1 MIHTY
6 RARPGL
12 SLASLLAAVS
22 GEEAGKEDSV
32 EDAEVV
38 LRRAPLFEGL
48 DEESARAIRRQ
59 MPDVKLSRSEHLF
72 MAGQEGDRLYI
83 VLEGKI
89 KLTRAAADGRENLI
103 SVIGPGEM
111 FGELSLFDPR
121 PRTATATALTDVR
134 LAGLG
139 HDDLRPWLTGR
150 PEVALH
156 LLRALAQRLRR
167 TNDVLADLV
176 FTDVPGRVAKQ
187 LLDLAERFGTKTDD
201 GLRVHHDLTQEE
213 LAQLVGAS
221 RETVNKA
228 LADFAQRGWLRI
240 EAKAVVILDM
250 DRLYN
255 RSR

>member
-1 MIHTY
+1 MNTDDV
-6 RARPGL
+6 
-12 SLASLLAAVS
+12 LA
-22 GEEAGKEDSV
+22 K
-32 EDAEVV
+32 
-38 LRRAPLFEGL
+38 APLFSALDREGAAAL
-48 DEESARAIRRQ
+48 RTSVSEVR
-59 MPDVKLSRSEHLF
+59 LSKGQALFSEN
-72 MAGQEGDRLYI
+72 ETGDRLYV

-89 KLTRAAADGRENLI
+89 KLSRTAPDGRENLL
-103 SVIGPGEM
+103 SVLGPGEM

-121 PRTATATALTDVR
+121 PRTASATALTDVR

-176 FTDVPGRVAKQ
+176 FTDVPGRVAKA
-187 LLDLAERFGTKTDD
+187 LLDLADRFGQRIDD
-201 GLRVHHDLTQEE
+201 GIRVHHDLTQEE

-240 EAKAVVILDM
+240 EAKAVVIM
-250 DRLYN
+250 DLERLHN

>member
-1 MIHTY
+1 MNTDDV
-6 RARPGL
+6 L
-12 SLASLLAAVS
+12 S
-22 GEEAGKEDSV
+22 K
-32 EDAEVV
+32 
-38 LRRAPLFEGL
+38 APLFAALDREGAAAL
-48 DEESARAIRRQ
+48 RTSVSEVR
-59 MPDVKLSRSEHLF
+59 LSKGQTLFSEN
-72 MAGQEGDRLYI
+72 ETGDRLYV

-89 KLTRAAADGRENLI
+89 KLSRTAPDGRENLL
-103 SVIGPGEM
+103 SVLGPGEM

-121 PRTATATALTDVR
+121 PRTASAAALTDVR

-176 FTDVPGRVAKQ
+176 FTDVPGRVAKA
-187 LLDLAERFGTKTDD
+187 LLDLAERFGQRIDD
-201 GLRVHHDLTQEE
+201 GIRVHHDLTQEE

-240 EAKAVVILDM
+240 EAKAVVIM
-250 DRLYN
+250 DTERLHN

>member
-1 MIHTY
+1 VSEDV
-6 RARPGL
+6 L
-12 SLASLLAAVS
+12 S
-22 GEEAGKEDSV
+22 K
-32 EDAEVV
+32 
-38 LRRAPLFEGL
+38 APLFAAL
-48 DEESARAIRRQ
+48 DRESAAALRTSVTEVRLAKGQ
-59 MPDVKLSRSEHLF
+59 TLFSEND
-72 MAGQEGDRLYI
+72 AGDRLYV

-89 KLTRAAADGRENLI
+89 KLSRTAADGRENLL
-103 SVIGPGEM
+103 SVLGPGEM

-121 PRTATATALTDVR
+121 PRTASAIALTEAR

-167 TNDVLADLV
+167 TNDVIADLV

-187 LLDLAERFGTKTDD
+187 LLDLAERFGQKTEE
-201 GLRVHHDLTQEE
+201 GVRVHHDLTQEE

-240 EAKAVVILDM
+240 EAKAVLILDKE
-250 DRLYN
+250 RLQH